1 MSYSH
6 IHQRVATSGESEAPL
21 PEAAAAA
28 AMELQLLSSAAPA
41 PVGGAQAAALP
52 ARPAPVEALHA
63 EIAFERR
70 RLAELEASLR
80 HFSDQNADQKR
91 QLDATRAQNAELSLR
106 ISTSANDRSAAE
118 ARLSRYRQDAESLGA
133 QQAALDAV
141 RWRLSGGGSACKL
154 PRFTQLNDAGT
165 RPLARGA
172 GHG

>member
-1 MSYSH
+1 MGFGRAQFQHSAHFLAPRNMSYSH
-6 IHQRVATSGESEAPL
+6 IHQRVATSGESEAPQ
-21 PEAAAAA
+21 PEAAA
-28 AMELQLLSSAAPA
+28 METQHSSAPA
-41 PVGGAQAAALP
+41 PIGGAQAAALP
-52 ARPAPVEALHA
+52 ARSAPAEALHA

-80 HFSDQNADQKR
+80 HYSDQNAEQKR

-141 RWRLSGGGSACKL
+141 RR
-154 PRFTQLNDAGT
+154 R
-165 RPLARGA
+165 
-172 GHG
+172 